1 MAETGPLEE
10 QELDATIPLMRRTLD
25 LLPDGVLIIGSDR
38 QVLYLNDAFKQLW
51 QIPEKV
57 AAQGDRAMLD
67 HVIGQLEDPTAFL
80 NTVET
85 LYSSPDPSEDELS
98 FIDGRVFK
106 RRSVAL
112 EGGDEGFSRIWIFS
126 DFTEAWS
133 ARIDP
138 LTGLLNRRAYS
149 RELPCFM
156 AAEEPGLVKAF
167 AIVDLDQF
175 KAFNDRYGHAGGD
188 AVLERVG
195 ALLDRGASLASH
207 KAFRIGGE
215 EFAIASAHGNSEAA
229 IRYHQDMLR
238 KIREAAIPHVSN
250 RPHGVVTISMGL
262 GLFTGPGRPG
272 DVFAK
277 VDRALYRAKKLGR
290 NRIAMATIDP
300 RLKLTPAQTSDFDLL
315 SHARQETLSW
325 QDETQVASQA
335 ETGADKVFVPPAS
348 PFGSSTRDGK
358 LFDVLTHSVPGFV
371 WLADEQGNVD
381 FVNDAWCNY
390 TGLDRDQSCGTG
402 WLTVLHP
409 EDLAVLT
416 EVWPPEL
423 SGQMPAYETMMRFK
437 RHDGTYRW
445 HMVRTNPVADTDNRW
460 IGCSTDIHD
469 VVTMQQR
476 ERAQLD
482 ILQMVASGEPTQKVL
497 ESLCSLGE
505 RQLPGSRCSVL
516 LVSQDGKRFEG
527 GAAPFLPRKLQD
539 MVATIDIGP
548 GVGSCGTA
556 AYEKRDVVSPDISTD
571 PLWTDW
577 RATFE
582 PLGVKACW
590 SRPVYSEDG
599 IVVATYGFYFLEVRS
614 PTIEELESL
623 ENLRQLAAIAISKA
637 RTHEALKESEE
648 HHRYTVEFNPQIPW
662 TADPTGRILTVS
674 SRWAQATGIPVEGA
688 LGAGWFKALHPDDT
702 QRVIDYWTERLKTGQ
717 PVDLKFRIR
726 LKEGTYCWVRAR
738 AYARHDDRGAIIK
751 WYGAVEDV
759 HDAELAMERLRRQA
773 YLDEITRLPNRRAF
787 EELLAEQLAAGG
799 STPLKVLMLDID
811 GFRVVNER
819 FGHEAG
825 DAALRLFGRYLCK
838 TIPQADMIAR
848 IAGDAFIVLL
858 REGGGNETLERFGN
872 RVGKSL
878 EQQLGR
884 SAKTRLCGVS
894 IGCVEVQP
902 HDVADEAVR
911 RARLALTA
919 AKKDPHTTSVLFT
932 PSLLKAAEDGF
943 EQIELAR
950 TALKAG
956 WITPFYQPMM
966 DLRSGCVAGA
976 EALLRI
982 DHPRMG
988 LQGPSTI
995 WGALDAARIGRA
1007 INDRMISLVL
1017 EDLAGWSPWPQALG
1031 SVSINMSTEIL
1042 IHPGFARSLLRKLD
1056 RRGIATSQVTVEITE
1071 RVLVDQLST
1080 RSHQTLRDLQHR
1092 GIRISLDDFGTGF
1105 ASLTHLQQLPVNE
1118 IKIDQTFVHDLKPE
1132 GSNAAIVKSMIG
1144 LALNMGIDVV
1154 AEGVETA
1161 EQALLLR
1168 QWGCRH
1174 AQGYYFHRPVRASD
1188 FAKLCGF
1195 GSDADAIHPEPLKAV
1210 GSRGR

>member
-1 MAETGPLEE
+1 MSETDPLEE
-10 QELDATIPLMRRTLD
+10 QELHATIPLMRRTLD

-57 AAQGDRAMLD
+57 AAQGHRAMLG

-80 NTVET
+80 NRVEA

-98 FIDGRVFK
+98 FSDGRVFK

-156 AAEEPGLVKAF
+156 AAEELGLVKAF
-167 AIVDLDQF
+167 SLVDLDRF

-195 ALLDRGASLASH
+195 VLLERSASLGSH
-207 KAFRIGGE
+207 KVFRIGGE
-215 EFAIASAHGNSEAA
+215 EFAIASAHADAEAA
-229 IRYHQDMLR
+229 LGYHQDMLR
-238 KIREAAIPHVSN
+238 KISEEAIPHVGN
-250 RPHGVVTISMGL
+250 KPHGVVTISMGL
-262 GLFTGPGRPG
+262 GLFTGPGESG
-272 DVFAK
+272 DVFAE

-290 NRIAMATIDP
+290 NRIDLATIDP
-300 RLKLTPAQTSDFDLL
+300 GLKLKPAADSDSDLFG
-315 SHARQETLSW
+315 HARQETLSW
-325 QDETQVASQA
+325 RDKMRVASQNA
-335 ETGADKVFVPPAS
+335 SDMGQVLVPS
-348 PFGSSTRDGK
+348 PKFSKTDTK

-381 FVNDAWCNY
+381 FVNDAWSNY
-390 TGLDRDQSCGTG
+390 TGLDEHQSYGRG
-402 WLTVLHP
+402 WLAVLHP
-409 EDLAVLT
+409 EDLAALM
-416 EVWPPEL
+416 EVWPPEA
-423 SGQMPAYETMMRFK
+423 SAQGPAYETMMRFK

-445 HMVRTNPVADTDNRW
+445 HVVRANRVADTDNRW
-460 IGCSTDIHD
+460 IGYSTDIHD

-482 ILQMVASGEPTQKVL
+482 ILQMVANGEPTQKIL

-527 GAAPFLPRKLQD
+527 GAAPFLPTNLQER
-539 MVATIDIGP
+539 VATIDIGP

-556 AYEKRDVVSPDISTD
+556 AYEKRDVVSSDISTD

-599 IVVATYGFYFLEVRS
+599 IVVAAYGFYFLEVRS

-662 TADPTGRILTVS
+662 TADTKGRILTVS
-674 SRWAQATGIPVEGA
+674 SRWAKATGIPVEGA
-688 LGAGWFKALHPDDT
+688 LGTGWFKALHPDDT
-702 QRVIDYWTERLKTGQ
+702 QRVIGYWTERLKTGQ
-717 PVDLKFRIR
+717 PVDLTFRIR
-726 LKEGTYCWVRAR
+726 LKEGTYCWVRSR
-738 AYARHDDRGAIIK
+738 AYARYDEGGAIIK

-858 REGGGNETLERFGN
+858 REGGSNETLERFGT

-884 SAKTRLCGVS
+884 SVKTRLCGIS

-902 HDVADEAVR
+902 PDVADEVVR

-919 AKKDPHTTSVLFT
+919 AKNDPHATSVLFT
-932 PSLLKAAEDGF
+932 PSLLRAAEDGF

-966 DLRSGCVAGA
+966 DLGSGCVAGA

-1017 EDLAGWSPWPQALG
+1017 EDLEGWSPWPQALG

-1042 IHPGFARSLLRKLD
+1042 THPGFARSLLKKLD
-1056 RRGIATSQVTVEITE
+1056 KRGIAPSQITVEITE

-1118 IKIDQTFVHDLKPE
+1118 IKIDQTFVHDLNPE
-1132 GSNAAIVKSMIG
+1132 GSNAAIVKSMIS
-1144 LALNMGIDVV
+1144 LALNLGIDVV

-1161 EQALLLR
+1161 DQALLLR
-1168 QWGCRH
+1168 QWGCRY
-1174 AQGYYFHRPVRASD
+1174 AQGYYFHRPIRASD
-1188 FAKLCGF
+1188 FARLCGF
-1195 GSDADAIHPEPLKAV
+1195 GSNADSE
-1210 GSRGR
+1210 